1 MKKIFTVTVEY
12 PNNDA
17 IPSSEVIEAAQ
28 EGIEQYMEQHFSAN
42 IMDGD
47 YKRMKVCL
55 KEVGDG
61 KPTKEQVIHM
71 LLVQN
76 AIYDMEQSM
85 DKKYH
90 SPKVV
95 GFINEHYEKFFN
107 DYADKI
113 LKYWD
118 D

>member
-1 MKKIFTVTVEY
+1 
-12 PNNDA
+12 
-17 IPSSEVIEAAQ
+17 
-28 EGIEQYMEQHFSAN
+28 ME
-42 IMDGD
+42 
-47 YKRMKVCL
+47 
-55 KEVGDG
+55 
-61 KPTKEQVIHM
+61 KPTKEQVIHSLM
-71 LLVQN
+71 VQS
-76 AIYDMEQSM
+76 AICDMEESM

-95 GFINEHYEKFFN
+95 GFINERYEKFYN